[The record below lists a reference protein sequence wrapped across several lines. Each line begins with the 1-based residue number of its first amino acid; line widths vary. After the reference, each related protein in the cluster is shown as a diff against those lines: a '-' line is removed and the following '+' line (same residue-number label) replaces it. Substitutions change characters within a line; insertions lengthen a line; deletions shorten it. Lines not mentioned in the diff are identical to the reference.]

1 MAEFESENQSNEQ
14 GVLHTEIPATSN
26 SAQPEPHSLFEAEP
40 LEAANAAQRHSIAPW
55 WHTAVLI
62 AGILLLSL
70 TGTKRLGITGG
81 LAPHRMFTYGMT
93 IAMQLTM
100 LGWVWLGLKL
110 SKVPFRSLYGVS
122 RRGAKAWFID
132 IGIALLF
139 WWVSLFVLGSLN
151 LGWLTVDAAVHHRP
165 LPMHAGKMSEVDPA
179 QRHQVRLIS
188 QLAPES
194 GAEFAMWFVLC
205 AVVGVVEETV
215 FRGYLQSQFTAW
227 GRGKA
232 AYGVVFSALMFGA
245 AHGYEGYRS
254 MVLLAVFGVLFSML
268 VLLRRSLR
276 SCIYAHAWHDFVTGI
291 TLALLRSH
299 HVL

>member
-1 MAEFESENQSNEQ
+1 MAEQEPQDELNEQ
-14 GVLHTEIPATSN
+14 GVPRPLVPVTSN
-26 SAQPEPHSLFEAEP
+26 SAQIDPAHAQEATP
-40 LEAANAAQRHSIAPW
+40 MEATGTAQRRGIAPW

-62 AGILLLSL
+62 SGILLLSL
-70 TGTKRLGITGG
+70 TGSKRLGMTNGHG
-81 LAPHRMFTYGMT
+81 SHRMVMYGMT
-93 IAMQLTM
+93 IAMQLVM
-100 LGWVWLGLKL
+100 LGWVWLGMKL
-110 SKVPFRSLYGVS
+110 GKVPFLTLYGVR

-132 IGIALLF
+132 VGIALLF

-188 QLAPES
+188 QLAPEG

-227 GRGKA
+227 GGGKA

-254 MVLLAVFGVLFSML
+254 MVLLAVFGVLFSVL